1 MTVLTKCFHPIRIK
15 NKRTGEY
22 MFVPCGHCPACAAA
36 KRKSMANRL
45 QIEMDHCISAL
56 FITLTYDN
64 NNVPYYK
71 LDNYDAISMSPNR
84 LVDFNFAEAI
94 NNANLKTANL
104 DLFLPEIQNPIDGQ
118 QNCFAACSKL
128 DIQLFLKRLR
138 NHITY
143 DKLHLLKD
151 VQSSQ
156 RSFRYFI
163 AAEYGP
169 KTFRPHYHGILFFR
183 DVRVARAAK
192 ARYLSASWQYSSD
205 KNLRAEFVTSGAA
218 RYVSKYVNSDTKL
231 PILLQIKPLNTF
243 HLASKNPAI
252 GVYDGCENIVNKVL
266 SEHSVTYNKVSHG
279 SDGSCQSVTLPYPS
293 QLLRYFMPD
302 LFNKQRLSDKQLLSF
317 LNLAYIQLKE
327 LNQDVTS
334 WDLDFIKSSVPNL
347 CPYVKQKFHVGSD
360 IILDN
365 DLQPKKVHVF
375 MSDVEPRLSDISYI
389 FGIPVNRMFICRALY
404 FISLLG
410 ITPSDYINL
419 YFRFIN
425 VIFSSSYSRQLDF
438 YHEILLN
445 RPYGLSVLFM
455 LINPSF
461 VLNLPRCISKIDSFH
476 LSVYDNYLH
485 DFNLDIT
492 DFYDVHG
499 RLKSKYLHFKF
510 SKFHTQF
517 PDFTDFKNSLV
528 SENLKSQKKSNISS
542 IRYSNGDEFN
552 DSIVCLPK
560 VHKLL
565 LHS

>member
-1 MTVLTKCFHPIRIK
+1 MSVLTKCYHPIRIK
-15 NKRTGEY
+15 NKRSGEY

-36 KRKSMANRL
+36 KRKAMANRL
-45 QIEMDHCISAL
+45 QIEMDHCNSAL
-56 FITLTYDN
+56 FFTLTYDN
-64 NNVPYYK
+64 NNVPFYK

-84 LVDFNFAEAI
+84 LVDFNFADAI
-94 NNANLKTANL
+94 NNANLKKDNL
-104 DLFLPEIQNPIDGQ
+104 DLYLPEIQNPIDGQ

-138 NHITY
+138 KYIDY
-143 DKLHLLKD
+143 DKFNLLKD
-151 VQSSQ
+151 VSSSQ
-156 RSFRYFI
+156 RSLRYFVC
-163 AAEYGP
+163 AEYGP

-183 DVRVARAAK
+183 DIRVAK
-192 ARYLSASWQYSSD
+192 AVKERYLHASWKYSSD
-205 KNLRAEFVTSGAA
+205 KNLRAEYVTSGAA
-218 RYVSKYVNSDTKL
+218 RYVSKYVNTDTKL

-243 HLASKNPAI
+243 HLSSKNPAI

-266 SEHSVTYNKVSHG
+266 AEHSVTYNKVSYG
-279 SDGSCQSVTLPYPS
+279 SDASVQSVTLPYPS

-302 LFNKQRLSDKQLLSF
+302 LFNKQRLSDQQLLSF

-327 LNQDVTS
+327 INSNVTS
-334 WDLDFIKSSVPNL
+334 WDLDFIKSTVPNL
-347 CPYVKQKFHVGSD
+347 CPYVKNKYHVGSD
-360 IILDN
+360 IISDN
-365 DLQPKKVHVF
+365 VLQPKKVHVT

-389 FGIPVNRMFICRALY
+389 FGIPSNRMFICRALY

-425 VIFSSSYSRQLDF
+425 VIFSASYSRQLDY

-461 VLNLPRCISKIDSFH
+461 VLNLPRCISTIDSFH

-517 PDFTDFKNSLV
+517 SDFTDFKNSLV
-528 SENLKSQKKSNISS
+528 SENLKSLKKSNISS
-542 IRYSNGDEFN
+542 IPYSAGIEHN
-552 DSIVCLPK
+552 DSIVCLPR

-565 LHS
+565 LHG

>member
-1 MTVLTKCFHPIRIK
+1 
-15 NKRTGEY
+15 
-22 MFVPCGHCPACAAA
+22 
-36 KRKSMANRL
+36 
-45 QIEMDHCISAL
+45 MDHCTSAL

-84 LVDFNFAEAI
+84 LVDFNFAESI

-151 VQSSQ
+151 VSSSQ
-156 RSFRYFI
+156 RSFRYFVC
-163 AAEYGP
+163 AEYGP
-169 KTFRPHYHGILFFR
+169 NTFRPHYHGILFFR
-183 DVRVARAAK
+183 HISVARAVK
-192 ARYLSASWQYSSD
+192 ERYLSASWQYSCD

-231 PILLQIKPLNTF
+231 PVLLQIKPLSTF
-243 HLASKNPAI
+243 YLASKNPAI
-252 GVYDGCENIVNKVL
+252 GVYDGCQNIVNKVL
-266 SEHSVTYNKVSHG
+266 AEHSVTYDKVSYG
-279 SDGSCQSVTLPYPS
+279 ADATVQSVTLPYPS

-302 LFNKQRLSDKQLLSF
+302 LFNKYRLSDKQLLSY
-317 LNLAYIQLKE
+317 LSDSYVLLKSI
-327 LNQDVTS
+327 NSDVTS
-334 WDLDFIKSSVPNL
+334 WSLDFIKYNVPNL
-347 CPYVKQKFHVGSD
+347 CSYVKNKYNVGSY
-360 IILDN
+360 IITDN
-365 DLQPKKVHVF
+365 DLQPKKVHVV

-389 FGIPVNRMFICRALY
+389 YGIPRNRLFICRALY
-404 FISLLG
+404 FIALLG

-419 YFRFIN
+419 YFRFNN
-425 VIFSSSYSRQLDF
+425 VLFSCSYSRQLDF
-438 YHEILLN
+438 FHEVLDN
-445 RPYGLSVLFM
+445 RHYDLSDLF
-455 LINPSF
+455 LIINPSF
-461 VLNLPRCISKIDSFH
+461 VLNLPRRISQIDSFH
-476 LSVYDNYLH
+476 VYVFDNYLH
-485 DFNLDIT
+485 DYNLDIT

-499 RLKSKYLHFKF
+499 RLKSDFLHFKF

-517 PDFTDFKNSLV
+517 SDFTDFKNSLV

-542 IRYSNGDEFN
+542 IPYSSGLDYN
-552 DSIVCLPK
+552 DSIVCLPR